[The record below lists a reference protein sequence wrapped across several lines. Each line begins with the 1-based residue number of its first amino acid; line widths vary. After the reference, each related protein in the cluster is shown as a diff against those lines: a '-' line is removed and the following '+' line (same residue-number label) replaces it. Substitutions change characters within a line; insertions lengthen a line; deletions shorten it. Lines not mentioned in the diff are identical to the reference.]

1 MRINYVAKSPTISK
15 ISFTDWLYRSLKNN
29 LQITL
34 FDDIFFSPL
43 HVNDICEAI
52 LKVIKNPKKGIYNL
66 GSTNSISKAN
76 FGINFAKKL
85 SLSTKFVKIGSY
97 EQKKLIAIR
106 PNDMTMNTK
115 LFERDFMIKLKN
127 TNDSINKICLD
138 YL

>member
-1 MRINYVAKSPTISK
+1 MELLATIFPTYVSILVNILVFSELVNTNPG
-15 ISFTDWLYRSLKNN
+15 SLPSEQ
-29 LQITL
+29 LP
-34 FDDIFFSPL
+34 FSST
-43 HVNDICEAI
+43 AA
-52 LKVIKNPKKGIYNL
+52 
-66 GSTNSISKAN
+66 STNSISKAN